1 MSGLDLYEVL
11 GVTKTASQDEL
22 KKAYRKKAFEW
33 HPDKHEGATRDEAQ
47 EKFKD
52 IAHAFEVLSDPKT
65 RDIYDRFG
73 EEGLKGGGG
82 GFGDFSDPSDL
93 FSQFFGG
100 GMFGGGMG
108 RGRPQGPQKGQD
120 VMHALK
126 VGLDELYNGT
136 TKKIRVT
143 RTRNCSDCKGT
154 GSTKK
159 DAVEE
164 CSACRGQGKRV
175 EMRQISPGFVTQQ
188 VMTCPQCQGQ
198 GKTVDPKFKCKS
210 CKGKRVVTD
219 VTTLEVHVDKGM
231 RDRQKIVFEGEADE
245 KPDVL
250 PGDIIFVLQQK
261 PHETFD
267 RDGDNL
273 FIKKKINLLESLT
286 GVEFKLQHLDGRVL
300 HVKSKK
306 GSTIRPNQV
315 LEIANEGMPR
325 YRSPYEKGA
334 LLVKFEVEFPDTL
347 PTDLVAQLQQ
357 LLPAKPKVTLPT
369 PSVKPQ
375 KKKPVTDEEDDDENT
390 HDEPMIEHVTLVE
403 PRYEETRQ
411 SGGGAQAY
419 EEDEEHAHGHGR
431 SAQCATQ

>member
-1 MSGLDLYEVL
+1 MSKQDLYEIL
-11 GVTKTASQDEL
+11 GVSRTASQDEI

-33 HPDKHEGATRDEAQ
+33 HPDKHEGEKREEAQ

-52 IAHAFEVLSDPKT
+52 IAHAFEVLSEPRT

-73 EEGLKGGGG
+73 EEGLKGGGMG
-82 GFGDFSDPSDL
+82 GFADFTDPSDL

-100 GMFGGGMG
+100 GMFGGMG
-108 RGRPQGPQKGQD
+108 GTRRPTGPQKGQD

-126 VGLDELYNGT
+126 VSLEELYNGA

-143 RTRNCSDCKGT
+143 RTRNCADCKGT
-154 GSTKK
+154 GSSKK

-164 CSACRGQGKRV
+164 CSGCRGQGRRI

-198 GKTVDPKFKCKS
+198 GKIVDSKFKCKS

-250 PGDIIFVLQQK
+250 PGDIVFVLQQK
-261 PHETFD
+261 PHEVFD

-273 FIKKKINLLESLT
+273 FIKRKINLLESLT
-286 GVEFKLQHLDGRVL
+286 GVEFKIAHLDGRVL
-300 HVKSKK
+300 HIKSKK
-306 GSTIRPNQV
+306 GQTIRPNQV
-315 LEIANEGMPR
+315 LEISKEGMPH
-325 YRSPYEKGA
+325 YRNPFEKGA
-334 LLVKFEVEFPDTL
+334 LLVKFEVEFPDAL
-347 PTDLVAQLQQ
+347 PQNLVEQLQK
-357 LLPAKPKVTLPT
+357 LLPPKPKVELPT
-369 PSVKPQ
+369 PNNKP
-375 KKKPVTDEEDDDENT
+375 KKVVTDEDEELK
-390 HDEPMIEHVTLVE
+390 DEPMIEYVTLVE

-411 SGGGAQAY
+411 STHGQEAY
-419 EEDEEHAHGHGR
+419 EEDEERHAHGR
-431 SAQCATQ
+431 TAQCASQ

>member
-1 MSGLDLYEVL
+1 MSGQDLYEIL
-11 GVTKTASQDEL
+11 GVSRTASQDEI

-33 HPDKHEGATRDEAQ
+33 HPDKHEGDKRDEAQ

-52 IAHAFEVLSDPKT
+52 IAHAFEVLSEPKT

-73 EEGLKGGGG
+73 EEGLKGGGMG
-82 GFGDFSDPSDL
+82 GFGMDASDL

-108 RGRPQGPQKGQD
+108 GHRRPQGPQKGSD
-120 VMHALK
+120 VVHALK
-126 VGLDELYNGT
+126 VGLEDLYNGV

-164 CSACRGQGKRV
+164 CSACRGQGRRM

-188 VMTCPQCQGQ
+188 VTTCPQCQGQ
-198 GKTVDPKFKCKS
+198 GKTVDPNFKCKS

-250 PGDIIFVLQQK
+250 PGDIVFVLQQK
-261 PHETFD
+261 PHEVFD

-273 FIKKKINLLESLT
+273 YIKRKVNLLESLT
-286 GVEFKLQHLDGRVL
+286 GTEFKIQHLDGRVL
-300 HVKSKK
+300 HIKSKK
-306 GSTIRPNQV
+306 GQTIRPNQV
-315 LEIANEGMPR
+315 LEASKEGMPK
-325 YRSPYEKGA
+325 YRSPFEKGS
-334 LLVKFEVEFPDTL
+334 LLVKFDVEFPDSL
-347 PTDLVAQLQQ
+347 QPKVVEQLQK
-357 LLPAKPKVTLPT
+357 LLPPKPKVQLPAA
-369 PSVKPQ
+369 PKKP
-375 KKKPVTDEEDDDENT
+375 KKKVTDDEDEDDETN
-390 HDEPMIEHVTLVE
+390 DEPMIEQVTLVE

-411 SGGGAQAY
+411 SHGQQAY
-419 EEDEEHAHGHGR
+419 EEDDEHHGHGR
-431 SAQCATQ
+431 TAQCASQ